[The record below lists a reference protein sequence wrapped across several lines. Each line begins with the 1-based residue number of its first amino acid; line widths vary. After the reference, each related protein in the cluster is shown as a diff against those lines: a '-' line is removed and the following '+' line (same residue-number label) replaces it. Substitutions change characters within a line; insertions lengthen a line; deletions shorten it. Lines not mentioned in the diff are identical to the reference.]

1 MTTFVDKGWEKF
13 RAKICDF

>member
-1 MTTFVDKGWEKF
+1 VDKGWEKF